1 MEFIN
6 FKKAY
11 SELWKKDSDF
21 VVTIDATESDYRL
34 WPSMGLKIATKN
46 VKPNSPIANINC
58 IDNLPNIILNEIENS
73 ELKIPNG
80 QKNYSH
86 QCLVIGFQKAPK
98 DKDIIRLL
106 GYAITQNMDIHI
118 LSPENMKNNGF
129 EQLQKTL
136 NINHF
141 EQHQDCKWFIYK
153 SDDFTN
159 KILLRN

>member
-11 SELWKKDSDF
+11 SDLWKKDSDF
-21 VVTIDATESDYRL
+21 VLTIDATEPDYRL

-46 VKPNSPIANINC
+46 VKPNSPIANINW
-58 IDNLPNIILNEIENS
+58 IENLPQIILSEIEN
-73 ELKIPNG
+73 LNVKIPMG
-80 QKNYSH
+80 KKNKSH
-86 QCLVIGFQKAPK
+86 LCLVIGFEKTPNE
-98 DKDIIRLL
+98 KDIIRLL
-106 GYAITQNMDIHI
+106 GYAITQNMDVHI

-129 EQLQKTL
+129 ENIQKTL
-136 NINHF
+136 NISNF
-141 EQHQDCKWFIYK
+141 EKHQDCKWFIYK